1 MISNYYYSPDLNQSS
16 ASGRGKK
23 SLDFSTPTTRRLKQT
38 SNHSKNGT
46 LTPSDS
52 PDTNLHGLDDS
63 FATPLERSLTA
74 ETELGDAVAKNH
86 GIVADSVCKSRKRMQ
101 DEVFGELSDDD
112 DMLTN
117 IDPGKGKFHTR
128 SPCHHYLPR
137 HYFSS
142 TLFAD
147 PASGV
152 ILQQK
157 NFKKSRSFKITTV
170 E

>member
-38 SNHSKNGT
+38 SDHSKNGT

-142 TLFAD
+142 TVFAD

-157 NFKKSRSFKITTV
+157 NF
-170 E
+170 